1 MKMRG
6 ILVKILLLG
15 AVLLGIAFAQDT
27 TDIKIDRGIPPQC
40 EECGPCP
47 QETPPENPV
56 CTCFDKLVFQD
67 ADIKAVFAL
76 LADTANVNIV
86 VDPDLKVKVN
96 LRLENVSWCQFYGLL
111 LDLYNLRS
119 VTKEGYF
126 YVLSN
131 DKYWTQRFGVIDN
144 INKEKQL
151 KKRETRIFRVE
162 NVPASQ
168 LVEPVQTAMSSNG
181 KIVVD
186 DASNSLIISDLPEN
200 FPAIEAMIDSLD
212 VLGRQIEITCQIV
225 QIDKSTLDELG
236 VNWQVQKVDGEL
248 TASANM
254 NQVGGAGA
262 AASMGNFTW
271 GIISGDYQFNMRL
284 SAIISEGKGRVLDQ
298 PHIITMD
305 NLQAEIFSGKQI
317 PINTQDEAGNI
328 ITQMVS
334 IGTRLTVTPRITKD
348 DKITLELNVERSG
361 YAYAAGGFE
370 ITTRSAKT
378 TLNVK
383 SGDIVVIGGLVT
395 NEKQETDYGVPLIR
409 DLPLIGRLFRF
420 KSHTINTS
428 VITIFITPTILD

>member
-1 MKMRG
+1 MWALKIGM
-6 ILVKILLLG
+6 ILLAVG
-15 AVLLGIAFAQDT
+15 ALFAQSSDE
-27 TDIKIDRGIPPQC
+27 IKIDRGLPEQC
-40 EECGPCP
+40 KQCGSCP
-47 QETPPENPV
+47 QENPPENPI

-67 ADIKAVFAL
+67 ADIKAIFAL
-76 LADTANVNIV
+76 LADTAGINIV
-86 VDPDLKVKVN
+86 VDPDLKIKVT
-96 LRLENVSWCQFYGLL
+96 LKLENVSWCQFYGLL

-119 VTKEGYF
+119 VAKEGYY

-131 DKYWTQRFGVIDN
+131 DKYWTEKFGVIDN
-144 INKEKQL
+144 IKKEKKL
-151 KKRETRIFRVE
+151 RDKVTRIFRIE
-162 NVPASQ
+162 NVPADQ
-168 LVEPVQTAMSSNG
+168 LVEPLQTAMSEDG

-186 DASNSLIISDLPEN
+186 AASNSLIISDLPEN
-200 FPAIEAMIDSLD
+200 FPAIQAMIDSLD

-225 QIDKSTLDELG
+225 QIDQSTLDELG
-236 VNWQVQKVDGEL
+236 INWQAQKTDGEL
-248 TASANM
+248 SASANM

-271 GIISGDYQFNMRL
+271 GIISGDYEFNVKL

-305 NLQAEIFSGKQI
+305 NLPAEIFSGKQI

-334 IGTRLTVTPRITKD
+334 IGTKLSVTPRITKG

-383 SGDIVVIGGLVT
+383 SGDVVVIGGLVT
-395 NEKQETDYGVPLIR
+395 NERQETDYGVPLLR

-420 KSHTINTS
+420 KSHTVNTS